1 MPDTSPSPDIS
12 HRVAAPTVPLLGW
25 LPEIR
30 LALAFL
36 TRLPVRLKDDEAT
49 HPVGAAVRAFPIV
62 GLVVGI
68 AGTALYAVADLLGL
82 SSTIAA
88 LLAVGAMVVVTGG
101 LHEDGL
107 ADSADG
113 LGGRTRERALAIMRD
128 SHIGSFGVIALV
140 LVLSLR
146 VTALSYAGS
155 AVEAA
160 VMLIAAASGSRAVI
174 PALMYLLP
182 SARSDGLG
190 WAAGHPDRR
199 RVVDAGALGTLF
211 VVATLGPIW
220 GLITVAAAALAGL
233 VTGWIAHRRFGGQT
247 GDILGA
253 GQQLCEMAMLL
264 AYVASPNWI

>member
-12 HRVAAPTVPLLGW
+12 RRADAPTVPVLGW
-25 LPEIR
+25 LAEIR
-30 LALAFL
+30 LAFAFL
-36 TRLPVRLKDDEAT
+36 TCLPVRLKGDEAT
-49 HPVGAAVRAFPIV
+49 HPVGAAVRAFPIA
-62 GLVVGI
+62 GLVIGI
-68 AGTALYAVADLLGL
+68 AGTVLYALADLFGL

-88 LLAVGAMVVVTGG
+88 LLAIGAMIVMSGG

-107 ADSADG
+107 ADAADG

-140 LVLSLR
+140 LILSLR

-155 AVEAA
+155 TVEAA
-160 VMLIAAASGSRAVI
+160 VMLVAAASGSRAVV

-182 SARSDGLG
+182 PARADGLG

-220 GLITVAAAALAGL
+220 GLIAVAAAALAGSII
-233 VTGWIAHRRFGGQT
+233 GWIAHRRFGGQT
-247 GDILGA
+247 GDVLGA
-253 GQQLCEMAMLL
+253 GQQISEAAILL
-264 AYVASPNWI
+264 AYVASPTWI